1 MVFDV
6 VVEVPMDA
14 DEYLRV
20 KDSAAYKA
28 FHCEKNGTLNEYI
41 SDEVV
46 DGERRTVTKTI
57 PNIAIPWALRRAILG
72 NRRVEFID
80 RRRWRDGA
88 HLTAPFTQHFHTTN
102 NISDRCVVNGTVT
115 VERHGPNRCRII
127 ARGECVVDVKGLGG
141 KIEQLIVNNLR
152 GSYEKVPAV
161 VAEWLAISARR
172 PSSLDEA
179 PAAAQ
184 PAASEFTSLDLG
196 PPTPP
201 DMYDDARSTTD
212 DVEAGRVN
220 GVGSLPRQRSY
231 AFDRDEERFQTPRAF
246 GKYHPAD
253 EPTTS
258 FLHPT
263 PAPHARFTPARGR
276 SLLSSRKPGA
286 GIRGRRGGRG
296 FRLSTSPAVFFAA
309 AAAFWVF
316 AAWYYLFGS
325 SSSSRSAATSLV
337 GADDAGDAW
346 REAAIA
352 REMAAGRLAR
362 DRAYGL
368 HRERHEAAAGAAAVG
383 AAAGATAKASGE
395 RADVAGA
402 GTEEGG
408 GIVGC
413 VDARREECE
422 GWACDGEC
430 ESNPAFML
438 DRCACACEEARRRSE
453 SPITGG
459 VNKAFETDVTRG
471 VALGLDWL
479 DVKTGKRKVARVRV
493 RLDPADAPEAV
504 AAVQAAAASGKCAP
518 GLPGTCP
525 ERACHFHR
533 AERTYGLV
541 QGTLAGL
548 EKAGGSFEDGR
559 TEGTARWGRGTVG
572 YIPGGPNLLVATR
585 DHDEWDASFT
595 AFGKVV
601 GEEDMAAID
610 DLLDLPTTPFVHPEY
625 KTTMAML
632 VTKVRFTLE
641 GATDV

>member
-88 HLTAPFTQHFHTTN
+88 HLTAPFTQHFQTTN

-179 PAAAQ
+179 PAAA
-184 PAASEFTSLDLG
+184 SEFTSLDLG

-201 DMYDDARSTTD
+201 DDDDVPSTTA
-212 DVEAGRVN
+212 DVEAGRAN
-220 GVGSLPRQRSY
+220 GVGSLPRQPSY
-231 AFDRDEERFQTPRAF
+231 AFDRDEERFQTPRNM
-246 GKYHPAD
+246 GKHEYSHHSGAH

-263 PAPHARFTPARGR
+263 PAPHARFTQTRGR

-296 FRLSTSPAVFFAA
+296 FRRSTSPAVFFAA
-309 AAAFWVF
+309 VAAFWVF

-325 SSSSRSAATSLV
+325 SSSLV
-337 GADDAGDAW
+337 TQGADDVGDAGL

-368 HRERHEAAAGAAAVG
+368 HRERHEAAVGASVG
-383 AAAGATAKASGE
+383 AAAKVSGE
-395 RADVAGA
+395 RYKSVTKADVAGA
-402 GTEEGG
+402 GTDEGARQ
-408 GIVGC
+408 IVGC

-438 DRCACACEEARRRSE
+438 ERCPCACEDARRRGDAAFDTE
-453 SPITGG
+453 GG
-459 VNKAFETDVTRG
+459 VKAFETDASRG

-479 DVKTGKRKVARVRV
+479 DVETGKRRGARVRV
-493 RLDPADAPEAV
+493 RLDPADAPEAAAAVRAAV
-504 AAVQAAAASGKCAP
+504 AAGKCAP
-518 GLPGTCP
+518 GVSGTCP

-533 AERTYGLV
+533 AERAYGLV

-548 EKAGGSFEDGR
+548 EKAGGRFEDGR
-559 TEGTARWGRGTVG
+559 TEGAARWARGTVG
-572 YIPGGPNLLVATR
+572 YTPGGPNVLVATK
-585 DHDEWDASFT
+585 DHEEWDASFT
-595 AFGKVV
+595 AFGRVV
-601 GEEDMAAID
+601 ESDMAALD

>member
-296 FRLSTSPAVFFAA
+296 FRRSTSPAVFFAA
-309 AAAFWVF
+309 VAAFWVF
-316 AAWYYLFGS
+316 AAWYYLFG

-453 SPITGG
+453 SPNTEG

-518 GLPGTCP
+518 GLPGRCP

>member
-246 GKYHPAD
+246 GKYHSSSD
-253 EPTTS
+253 SSTS

-309 AAAFWVF
+309 VAAFWVF

-368 HRERHEAAAGAAAVG
+368 HRERHEAAAVGA

-438 DRCACACEEARRRSE
+438 DRCACACEEARRRNE
-453 SPITGG
+453 SPNTEG

-504 AAVQAAAASGKCAP
+504 AAVRAAAASGKCAP
-518 GLPGTCP
+518 GVPGRCP

-610 DLLDLPTTPFVHPEY
+610 DLLDLPTTPFMHPEY

>member
-201 DMYDDARSTTD
+201 DKYDDARSTTD
-212 DVEAGRVN
+212 DVEAGRAN

-246 GKYHPAD
+246 GKYHSRRD
-253 EPTTS
+253 SSTS

-296 FRLSTSPAVFFAA
+296 EFRSTSPAVFFAA
-309 AAAFWVF
+309 APLLGIRRVV
-316 AAWYYLFGS
+316 LPV
-325 SSSSRSAATSLV
+325 RLELV
-337 GADDAGDAW
+337 PVGGDVPRRGGRRGGHAW

-368 HRERHEAAAGAAAVG
+368 HRERHEAAAGAAAG
-383 AAAGATAKASGE
+383 AARGRRQGGGE

-438 DRCACACEEARRRSE
+438 ERCACACEDARRRSE
-453 SPITGG
+453 SPNTGG

-504 AAVQAAAASGKCAP
+504 GGGSSGGGEREMRSGPPRKVSGTRVPFPSSRTNVRARAGYPRGAGEGGRVVRGRQDGGHRAVGE
-518 GLPGTCP
+518 GHGGVHTGRP
-525 ERACHFHR
+525 ELARRHEGPRRVGREFHR
-533 AERTYGLV
+533 V
-541 QGTLAGL
+541 WQG
-548 EKAGGSFEDGR
+548 GG
-559 TEGTARWGRGTVG
+559 
-572 YIPGGPNLLVATR
+572 
-585 DHDEWDASFT
+585 
-595 AFGKVV
+595 
-601 GEEDMAAID
+601 
-610 DLLDLPTTPFVHPEY
+610 
-625 KTTMAML
+625 
-632 VTKVRFTLE
+632 
-641 GATDV
+641 

>member
-1 MVFDV
+1 MVVFDV

-231 AFDRDEERFQTPRAF
+231 AFDRDEERFQTPRA

-253 EPTTS
+253 EPTTHGE
-258 FLHPT
+258 LLLGGQAGPIPT
-263 PAPHARFTPARGR
+263 WRRRRGVR
-276 SLLSSRKPGA
+276 SSCGVL
-286 GIRGRRGGRG
+286 RGGGRRCGRVRRGGG
-296 FRLSTSPAVFFAA
+296 QAS
-309 AAAFWVF
+309 W
-316 AAWYYLFGS
+316 
-325 SSSSRSAATSLV
+325 
-337 GADDAGDAW
+337 
-346 REAAIA
+346 
-352 REMAAGRLAR
+352 GRLCKAAR
-362 DRAYGL
+362 QF
-368 HRERHEAAAGAAAVG
+368 
-383 AAAGATAKASGE
+383 T
-395 RADVAGA
+395 
-402 GTEEGG
+402 
-408 GIVGC
+408 
-413 VDARREECE
+413 
-422 GWACDGEC
+422 
-430 ESNPAFML
+430 
-438 DRCACACEEARRRSE
+438 
-453 SPITGG
+453 
-459 VNKAFETDVTRG
+459 
-471 VALGLDWL
+471 
-479 DVKTGKRKVARVRV
+479 
-493 RLDPADAPEAV
+493 AV
-504 AAVQAAAASGKCAP
+504 A
-518 GLPGTCP
+518 
-525 ERACHFHR
+525 H
-533 AERTYGLV
+533 
-541 QGTLAGL
+541 
-548 EKAGGSFEDGR
+548 
-559 TEGTARWGRGTVG
+559 
-572 YIPGGPNLLVATR
+572 
-585 DHDEWDASFT
+585 
-595 AFGKVV
+595 
-601 GEEDMAAID
+601 
-610 DLLDLPTTPFVHPEY
+610 
-625 KTTMAML
+625 
-632 VTKVRFTLE
+632 
-641 GATDV
+641 

>member
-28 FHCEKNGTLNEYI
+28 FHCEKNGTVNEYI

-88 HLTAPFTQHFHTTN
+88 HLTAPFTQHFRTTN

-172 PSSLDEA
+172 PSSLDDA
-179 PAAAQ
+179 PAAA
-184 PAASEFTSLDLG
+184 PLAGSEFTSLDLG

-201 DMYDDARSTTD
+201 DDYDDVRSTTD
-212 DVEAGRVN
+212 DVEAGGAN
-220 GVGSLPRQRSY
+220 GFGSLPRQRSY
-231 AFDRDEERFQTPRAF
+231 AFDRDDERFQTPRATT
-246 GKYHPAD
+246 GKYHSPD

-286 GIRGRRGGRG
+286 GIRGRRARGRGGR
-296 FRLSTSPAVFFAA
+296 STTPALFFAF

-316 AAWYYLFGS
+316 AAWYYLSGS
-325 SSSSRSAATSLV
+325 SSSGGSAATSLV
-337 GADDAGDAW
+337 GADDAGDAAW

-368 HRERHEAAAGAAAVG
+368 HRERHEASALGAAIEAE
-383 AAAGATAKASGE
+383 ATAKEA
-395 RADVAGA
+395 A
-402 GTEEGG
+402 GTVEGAT
-408 GIVGC
+408 VGC

-438 DRCACACEEARRRSE
+438 EQCPCACEDARRRSE
-453 SPITGG
+453 SPPGPGG
-459 VNKAFETDVTRG
+459 VERAFETDASRG

-479 DVKTGKRKVARVRV
+479 DVKTGKRRTAMVRV

-504 AAVQAAAASGKCAP
+504 AAVRAAAASGKCAP
-518 GLPGTCP
+518 GVTGTCP

-533 AERTYGLV
+533 AERAYGLV

-548 EKAGGSFEDGR
+548 EKAGGRFEDGR
-559 TEGTARWGRGTVG
+559 TEGAARWARGTVG

-585 DHDEWDASFT
+585 DHDEWDRSFT
-595 AFGKVV
+595 AFGKVAS
-601 GEEDMAAID
+601 ESDMAAID

>member
-231 AFDRDEERFQTPRAF
+231 AFDRDEERFQTPRA
-246 GKYHPAD
+246 GKYHSSSD
-253 EPTTS
+253 SSTS

-309 AAAFWVF
+309 VAAFWVF

-337 GADDAGDAW
+337 GADDVGDAW

-368 HRERHEAAAGAAAVG
+368 HRERHEAAAVG
-383 AAAGATAKASGE
+383 AAAAGAKASGE

-453 SPITGG
+453 SLAPGG

-493 RLDPADAPEAV
+493 RLDPADAPDAV
-504 AAVQAAAASGKCAP
+504 AAVRAAAASGKCAP
-518 GLPGTCP
+518 GLTGRCP